1 VLQHSSNAPLDLL
14 FLGSGNAFASEGR
27 AFSSFLL
34 NGRYLFDCGPT
45 VLQQLRKANVSSHD
59 IEVVFISH
67 FHADHFFGLPF
78 LLLDGHYSG
87 RISDLTI
94 VGPPGIE
101 AQTEH
106 LVRLGYPGLKP
117 NDPQSFKR
125 RYVEVSDLFVS
136 NIFELAICASRVDH
150 VDEFP
155 CFAYRVQVGGRS
167 LVYSGDSTLCEGLT
181 RLVPGADVIVLECST
196 MDVPVHLGPGG
207 VAAIKRLA
215 RPDVPIIV
223 THLDAVEHPDKYHGL
238 TVAQDLWRYR
248 F

>member
-1 VLQHSSNAPLDLL
+1 VLHQPINAPLDLL

-45 VLQQLRKANVSSHD
+45 VLQQLRKAGVSSHD
-59 IEVVFISH
+59 VEVVFISH

-101 AQTEH
+101 AQTEQ
-106 LVRLGYPGLKP
+106 LIRLGYPGLKP

-196 MDVPVHLGPGG
+196 MDVPVHLSPGG
-207 VAAIKRLA
+207 VAAIQRLA
-215 RPDVPIIV
+215 RPGAPIIV
-223 THLDAVEHPDKYHGL
+223 THLDAVEHPDNYHGL

>member
-1 VLQHSSNAPLDLL
+1 MLQQPFNAPLDLL
-14 FLGSGNAFASEGR
+14 FLGSGNAFAAEGR

-87 RISDLTI
+87 RIRDLTI

-101 AQTEH
+101 AQTEQ
-106 LVRLGYPGLKP
+106 LIRLGYPGLKP
-117 NDPQSFKR
+117 NDPHTFKR

-155 CFAYRVQVGGRS
+155 CFAYRVQIGGRS
-167 LVYSGDSTLCEGLT
+167 LVYSGDSDPV
-181 RLVPGADVIVLECST
+181 RRPDAPGARRRRHRAGVQHHGRAGA
-196 MDVPVHLGPGG
+196 PQP
-207 VAAIKRLA
+207 VAAWRRSSAWHA
-215 RPDVPIIV
+215 RTRRSSSRTSTAWSTP
-223 THLDAVEHPDKYHGL
+223 TTTTA
-238 TVAQDLWRYR
+238 
-248 F
+248 